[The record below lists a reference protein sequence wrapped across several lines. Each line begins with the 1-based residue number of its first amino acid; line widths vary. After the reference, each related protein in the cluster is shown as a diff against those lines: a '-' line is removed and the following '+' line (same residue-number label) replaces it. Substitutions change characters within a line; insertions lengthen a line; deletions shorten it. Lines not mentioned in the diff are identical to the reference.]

1 MSRRTDV
8 FDLGALALSS
18 GEARRFDLEVETDP
32 LTLGGESYQ
41 AAPSRLP
48 VRLDLAR
55 TGSGYTLRLRFE
67 AQLEGPCMRCL
78 EPSGAAFEVDA
89 REVHQEGRGEDPE
102 LRSPY
107 VAGVAGR
114 MSRGLPRDL
123 RRVRREPERGRRA
136 HARAGARPALGE
148 ALRDRIR
155 VAPARTTLARSWRSP
170 SRGSRTRARTS
181 AARST
186 RSALRRWLSA
196 RTATPPSART
206 GFARPAGTTPAA
218 R

>member
-48 VRLDLAR
+48 VRLDVAR

-107 VAGVAGR
+107 VAGD
-114 MSRGLPRDL
+114 DL
-123 RRVRREPERGRRA
+123 DVRSF
-136 HARAGARPALGE
+136 ARE
-148 ALRDRIR
+148 ALVLALPSQVVCREDCRGICAECGESLNEDAEHTHER
-155 VAPARTTLARSWRSP
+155 APDP
-170 SRGSRTRARTS
+170 
-181 AARST
+181 
-186 RSALRRWLSA
+186 RWAKLSEIE
-196 RTATPPSART
+196 
-206 GFARPAGTTPAA
+206 FE
-218 R
+218 